1 MKKARKILLVIAAL
15 LAVVAAL
22 TCFYV
27 VEEDEHACVVRF
39 SKIIDVKSEAGIYM
53 KLPFVDEI
61 KVYPKNAQIYDITP
75 ADVIL
80 QDKKTMN
87 IDSYV
92 VWKIEDPLLF
102 FQTIKT
108 IEEAEARLDVLT
120 YNNTQVKLG
129 KLNQE
134 DMVNE
139 DPPEERNAMY
149 REIAEKV
156 GEGAAAYGI
165 EVIDVKIKR
174 IDLPS
179 ENEQAVYT
187 RMISERKQIAEKY
200 KADGE
205 LAAAEIINAAD
216 KEYNT
221 IIADAQLAA
230 EQKIAEGEREYMNL
244 LAQAYDTQEKQEFY
258 TFIRALEALEASLTG
273 SEKTLIIGRDSPLA
287 EILLGN

>member
-1 MKKARKILLVIAAL
+1 
-15 LAVVAAL
+15 
-22 TCFYV
+22 
-27 VEEDEHACVVRF
+27 
-39 SKIIDVKSEAGIYM
+39 
-53 KLPFVDEI
+53 
-61 KVYPKNAQIYDITP
+61 
-75 ADVIL
+75 
-80 QDKKTMN
+80 MN

-92 VWKIEDPLLF
+92 VWRIEDPLLF

-187 RMISERKQIAEKY
+187 RMISEPQ
-200 KADGE
+200 ADCPKNTR
-205 LAAAEIINAAD
+205 LTASWPRPEIINAAD

-273 SEKTLIIGRDSPLA
+273 LGKNADYRSGLPAGRNPARQLTD
-287 EILLGN
+287 GYG

>member
-1 MKKARKILLVIAAL
+1 MKKAIKILLVIAAL
-15 LAVVAAL
+15 LVVVAAL

-92 VWKIEDPLLF
+92 VWRIEDPLLF

-187 RMISERKQIAEKY
+187 RMISEQIAEKY

>member
-1 MKKARKILLVIAAL
+1 MKKAIKILLVIAVL
-15 LAVVAAL
+15 LVVVAAL

-92 VWKIEDPLLF
+92 VWKIENPLLF

-165 EVIDVKIKR
+165 GVIDVKIKR

-205 LAAAEIINAAD
+205 LAAAEIVNAAD

-221 IIADAQLAA
+221 IIADAKLAA

-258 TFIRALEALEASLTG
+258 TFVRALEALEASLTG

-287 EILLGN
+287 EILLGG

>member
-1 MKKARKILLVIAAL
+1 MSKYGGSGKDSFDDVRCSFCGKRRGEVKKLIAGPN
-15 LAVVAAL
+15 VYI
-22 TCFYV
+22 CNEC
-27 VEEDEHACVVRF
+27 VELCR
-39 SKIIDVKSEAGIYM
+39 
-53 KLPFVDEI
+53 EI
-61 KVYPKNAQIYDITP
+61 V
-75 ADVIL
+75 
-80 QDKKTMN
+80 
-87 IDSYV
+87 
-92 VWKIEDPLLF
+92 
-102 FQTIKT
+102 
-108 IEEAEARLDVLT
+108 
-120 YNNTQVKLG
+120 
-129 KLNQE
+129 QE

>member
-1 MKKARKILLVIAAL
+1 MKKAIKILLVIAAL
-15 LAVVAAL
+15 LVVVAAL

-92 VWKIEDPLLF
+92 VWRIEDPLLF

-244 LAQAYDTQEKQEFY
+244 LAQAYDTQEKRFY

>member
-1 MKKARKILLVIAAL
+1 MKKAIKILLVIAAL
-15 LAVVAAL
+15 LVVVAAL

-92 VWKIEDPLLF
+92 VWRIEDPLLF

-205 LAAAEIINAAD
+205 LAAAEIINA
-216 KEYNT
+216 
-221 IIADAQLAA
+221 DAQLAA

>member
-1 MKKARKILLVIAAL
+1 MKKAIKILLVIAAL
-15 LAVVAAL
+15 LVVVAAL

-92 VWKIEDPLLF
+92 VWRIEDPLLF

-129 KLNQE
+129 KL
-134 DMVNE
+134 NE

>member
-1 MKKARKILLVIAAL
+1 MKKAIKILLVIAAL

-149 REIAEKV
+149 REIAEQV

>member
-1 MKKARKILLVIAAL
+1 
-15 LAVVAAL
+15 
-22 TCFYV
+22 
-27 VEEDEHACVVRF
+27 
-39 SKIIDVKSEAGIYM
+39 
-53 KLPFVDEI
+53 
-61 KVYPKNAQIYDITP
+61 
-75 ADVIL
+75 
-80 QDKKTMN
+80 
-87 IDSYV
+87 
-92 VWKIEDPLLF
+92 
-102 FQTIKT
+102 
-108 IEEAEARLDVLT
+108 
-120 YNNTQVKLG
+120 
-129 KLNQE
+129 
-134 DMVNE
+134 
-139 DPPEERNAMY
+139 
-149 REIAEKV
+149 
-156 GEGAAAYGI
+156 
-165 EVIDVKIKR
+165 VIDVKIKR

>member
-1 MKKARKILLVIAAL
+1 MKKAIKILLVIAAL
-15 LAVVAAL
+15 LVVVAAL

-165 EVIDVKIKR
+165 GVIDVKIKR

-205 LAAAEIINAAD
+205 LAAAEIVNAAD

-221 IIADAQLAA
+221 IIADAKLAA

-258 TFIRALEALEASLTG
+258 TFVRALEALEASLTG

-287 EILLGN
+287 EILLGG

>member
-1 MKKARKILLVIAAL
+1 MKKAIKILLVIAAL
-15 LAVVAAL
+15 LVVVAAL

-165 EVIDVKIKR
+165 GVIDVKIKR

-205 LAAAEIINAAD
+205 LAAAEIVNAAD

-221 IIADAQLAA
+221 IIADAKLAA

-258 TFIRALEALEASLTG
+258 TFVRALEALEASLTG

>member
-1 MKKARKILLVIAAL
+1 MKKAIKILLVIAAL
-15 LAVVAAL
+15 LVVVAAL

-92 VWKIEDPLLF
+92 VWRIEDPLLF

-187 RMISERKQIAEKY
+187 RMISERKQSA
-200 KADGE
+200 
-205 LAAAEIINAAD
+205 
-216 KEYNT
+216 
-221 IIADAQLAA
+221 
-230 EQKIAEGEREYMNL
+230 
-244 LAQAYDTQEKQEFY
+244 
-258 TFIRALEALEASLTG
+258 
-273 SEKTLIIGRDSPLA
+273 
-287 EILLGN
+287 

>member
-1 MKKARKILLVIAAL
+1 
-15 LAVVAAL
+15 
-22 TCFYV
+22 
-27 VEEDEHACVVRF
+27 
-39 SKIIDVKSEAGIYM
+39 
-53 KLPFVDEI
+53 
-61 KVYPKNAQIYDITP
+61 
-75 ADVIL
+75 
-80 QDKKTMN
+80 MN

-92 VWKIEDPLLF
+92 VWRIEDPLLF

-156 GEGAAAYGI
+156 GEGAADYGI

>member
-1 MKKARKILLVIAAL
+1 
-15 LAVVAAL
+15 
-22 TCFYV
+22 
-27 VEEDEHACVVRF
+27 
-39 SKIIDVKSEAGIYM
+39 
-53 KLPFVDEI
+53 
-61 KVYPKNAQIYDITP
+61 
-75 ADVIL
+75 
-80 QDKKTMN
+80 MN

-92 VWKIEDPLLF
+92 VWRIEDPLLF

-139 DPPEERNAMY
+139 DPPEERK
-149 REIAEKV
+149 RHVPRDRRK
-156 GEGAAAYGI
+156 GRRRRGGLRHP
-165 EVIDVKIKR
+165 EVIDVKTKR